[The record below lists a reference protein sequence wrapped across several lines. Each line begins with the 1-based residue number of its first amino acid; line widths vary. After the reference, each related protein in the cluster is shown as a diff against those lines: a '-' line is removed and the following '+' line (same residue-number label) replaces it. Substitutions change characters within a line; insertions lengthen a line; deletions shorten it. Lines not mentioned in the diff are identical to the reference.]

1 MTAVGGCCAE
11 EPVGACACPVA
22 PPVGPEPASL
32 EASVLVRP
40 SISTVQGPEIAEL
53 MPEPISAMPARMKVF
68 VCIGFSLFRNNPSGG
83 MPLRPSSDLHLNSD
97 MRLGVPSAPLAVRYA
112 AAPAPYRTE
121 EAGQS
126 LCSNDADVARPFRR
140 REHMLLRLVSLR
152 ASRASPKRRWYPD
165 QKSARPEATVM
176 RLIRTRPGTLA
187 AAPRLL
193 MSKVRCAADAQGFA
207 NGSDPR
213 RGGAAH
219 AGIGKC
225 LRFAE

>member
-1 MTAVGGCCAE
+1 
-11 EPVGACACPVA
+11 
-22 PPVGPEPASL
+22 
-32 EASVLVRP
+32 
-40 SISTVQGPEIAEL
+40 
-53 MPEPISAMPARMKVF
+53 MPARMKVF
-68 VCIGFSLFRNNPSGG
+68 LCIGFSLFRNNPSGG

-112 AAPAPYRTE
+112 SAPAAPYRTE
-121 EAGQS
+121 EARQS
-126 LCSNDADVARPFRR
+126 LCSNDADVALPFRR

-152 ASRASPKRRWYPD
+152 ASRASPKRRWYPV

-187 AAPRLL
+187 AAPLLL
-193 MSKVRCAADAQGFA
+193 MSKVGCAADAQGFA

-213 RGGAAH
+213 RGGAVCGQLLSLPWPAH

-225 LRFAE
+225 LRFAEISAGATRSIPELGHSYFHRILAS